1 LRRLA
6 VLKRVINRPELSVV
20 MPAYNEA
27 EKIENS
33 LEKVDY
39 FVQKTGFKYEVIVV
53 DDGSLDDTPKRTI
66 NYANRNGHVRM
77 VRFAKNSG
85 KGYAI
90 RIGFSHARSDK
101 IVFVDGDL
109 DVDPDQIFSFVNAL
123 EHADI
128 VISSKWHPRSR
139 VEISAM
145 RQFLS
150 HGFNILVRLLTGV
163 NFRDTQTGLKAV
175 RREQFER
182 VFSKLMVKRF
192 AFDVE
197 LLVLAKIFGL
207 KVAELPV
214 RAKVKKMVSLREVL
228 RMLIDLLGIA
238 YRLRVT
244 KSYQRVGSIS
254 VNLQVSGK

>member
-1 LRRLA
+1 
-6 VLKRVINRPELSVV
+6 VINRPELSVV

-109 DVDPDQIFSFVNAL
+109 DVDPYQISSFVKAL

-128 VISSKWHPRSR
+128 VISSKWHPESQI
-139 VEISAM
+139 EISAM
-145 RQFLS
+145 RRFLS

-163 NFRDTQTGLKAV
+163 NFKDTQTGLKAV
-175 RREQFER
+175 KRERFER
-182 VFSKLMVKRF
+182 IFAKLMVKRF

-197 LLVLAKIFGL
+197 LLVLAKILDL
-207 KVAELPV
+207 KVMELPV
-214 RAKVKKMVSLREVL
+214 KAKVKKMVSLREVL
-228 RMLIDLLGIA
+228 WMLVDLLGIA
-238 YRLRVT
+238 YRLRIT
-244 KSYQRVGSIS
+244 KWYQRIGSIEG
-254 VNLQVSGK
+254 NL